1 MTLTRKQ
8 FDLLVALAD
17 SAAPITQRML
27 EKSTSYSLGTIN
39 KVIKELT
46 EYGYVNNDNIM
57 EQVKKAPSDGYTVVS
72 TIDFNIQTIVEKWII
87 KRIDLVVC
95 VSNAAADFIA
105 EKYGIQLHTV
115 KRWRDEY
122 LKHGEDS
129 FKNGFSRKPQKS
141 ERERQLEKENEAL
154 RLEVEILKKAAAFL
168 ANVK

>member
-1 MTLTRKQ
+1 M
-8 FDLLVALAD
+8 
-17 SAAPITQRML
+17 
-27 EKSTSYSLGTIN
+27 STSKYSN
-39 KVIKELT
+39 EMRFRVAKESSRP
-46 EYGYVNNDNIM
+46 ENCGM
-57 EQVKKAPSDGYTVVS
+57 EH
-72 TIDFNIQTIVEKWII
+72 I
-87 KRIDLVVC
+87 
-95 VSNAAADFIA
+95 IA

-115 KRWRDEY
+115 KRWRNEY